1 MKRGIKVK
9 TGLVLE
15 GGAMRGLYTAGVLD
29 IFNDNDIKVDGVMG
43 VSAGV
48 IHGVNYVSGQRG
60 RSIRYTLK
68 YRKDKR
74 YMSFRSLLKTGNM
87 VETEFCYHE
96 IPEKLD
102 PFDNEAFMDSGID
115 FYSVCSNVETG
126 MAEYIKCSDLF
137 KQIDVIRAS
146 ASMPF
151 VSQIVETEG
160 FKLLDGGICDSVP
173 VKKFMEMGYDRIIVV
188 LTKPKGYIPKPN
200 NPLLS
205 KKKYKEYPNFVD
217 ALITRHIRY
226 VENLR
231 YVNEMEDNGEILVI
245 RPSRKVNISRT
256 EKNLARIWEM
266 YDLGREDAKNRI
278 DEVKQWLT
286 KQ

>member
-1 MKRGIKVK
+1 MK

-29 IFNDNDIKVDGVMG
+29 ILNENNIKVDGVIG

-48 IHGVNYVSGQRG
+48 VHGVNYVSGQKG

-68 YRKDKR
+68 YRSDKR
-74 YMSFRSLLKTGNM
+74 YMSVHSLLKTGNM

-102 PFDNEAFMDSGID
+102 PFDNEAFMNSGIE
-115 FYSVCSNVETG
+115 FYAVCSNVETG
-126 MAEYIKCSDLF
+126 KAEYIKCEDLLR
-137 KQIDVIRAS
+137 QIDVVRAS

-160 FKLLDGGICDSVP
+160 FKLLDGGVCDSVP

-188 LTKPKGYIPKPN
+188 LTKSKGYIPKPN
-200 NPLLS
+200 KPFLS
-205 KKKYKEYPNFVD
+205 KKKYSEYPKFVD
-217 ALITRHIRY
+217 ALITRHLRY
-226 VENLR
+226 SENLR
-231 YVNEMEDNGEILVI
+231 YVNEMEQNGEILVI
-245 RPSRKVNISRT
+245 RPSRTVNISRM

-266 YDLGREDAKNRI
+266 YDLGRDDAKEKIN
-278 DEVKQWLT
+278 EVRAWLE
-286 KQ
+286 KK